1 MSQNEIPNGLKI
13 ISWNIN
19 GIKSLF
25 PQNVINRQKELQNQ
39 LDYLDAPIICFQEAK
54 LSGILYF
61 NLYSFFNFFFIDFHC
76 IFLFRII

>member
-1 MSQNEIPNGLKI
+1 MLNLEIKTLKEFLFSIMFQNDIFNGLKI

-25 PQNVINRQKELQNQ
+25 SQNVINRQKELQNQ

-54 LSGILYF
+54 LSGIFL
-61 NLYSFFNFFFIDFHC
+61 FFF
-76 IFLFRII
+76 